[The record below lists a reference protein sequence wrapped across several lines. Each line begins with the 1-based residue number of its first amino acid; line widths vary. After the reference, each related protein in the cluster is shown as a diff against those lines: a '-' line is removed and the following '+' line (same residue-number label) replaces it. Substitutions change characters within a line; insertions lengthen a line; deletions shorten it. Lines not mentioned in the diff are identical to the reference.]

1 MKNLNENNL
10 KQAMHLYAEK
20 MADEFPT
27 DDEIADI
34 EFSAE
39 FERKMNR
46 IIKQRSKP
54 MFNLFNTTAKRVASI
69 AVIFIVLL
77 SVTFSVSAIR
87 EPFIEMIKTVFSNH
101 VEIKF
106 YGATKECITEIYGL
120 EHIPDGFEITN
131 ESISNIDVNRENITK
146 AGIILSY
153 TQQAVA
159 HSSGVCID
167 NEHSTHHTITID
179 KKEIYIVV
187 SEWNIT
193 SAFWTDNGYSFSLV
207 YYSKMDDEE
216 ITNIIE
222 SNTIVGYQEEE

>member
-27 DDEIADI
+27 DDKIADI

-46 IIKQRSKP
+46 IIKQRSRP
-54 MFNLFNTTAKRVASI
+54 MFNFFNTTAKRVASI
-69 AVIFIVLL
+69 AAIFIVLI

-101 VEIKF
+101 VELKF
-106 YGATKECITEIYGL
+106 DGDTKECITEIYGL

-131 ESISNIDVNRENITK
+131 ESISNIDVNREYINK
-146 AGIILSY
+146 DGIILSY

-159 HSSGVCID
+159 HNSGVFID

>member
-27 DDEIADI
+27 DDEVADI

-46 IIKQRSKP
+46 IIKQRNKP
-54 MFNLFNTTAKRVASI
+54 MFNFFNTAAKRVASV
-69 AVIFIVLL
+69 AAIFIVLI

-101 VEIKF
+101 VELEF
-106 YGATKECITEIYGL
+106 DGDTKEFITEIYGL
-120 EHIPDGFEITN
+120 EHIPDGFEMTD
-131 ESISNIDVNRENITK
+131 ESISNIDVNREYTNK
-146 AGIILSY
+146 DGIILSY

-159 HSSGVCID
+159 HSSGVSID

-207 YYSKMDDEE
+207 YYSMMADDE
-216 ITNIIE
+216 ITTIVK
-222 SNTIVGYQEEE
+222 SNTIVGYQGEE